1 MKHIIWDWNGTL
13 LNDLPV
19 IIDAVNETVEQVGI
33 RRITLDDYRTYYT
46 RPVKLFYDEIA
57 GREIDRDEWERIDRM
72 FHETYHASVD
82 RASLATG
89 AREVL
94 AEIKR
99 GPHGQSLLSMA
110 PNSELRTALHLFDVA
125 QFFQICKEMRG
136 HLAVSRPST
145 LPIISPVSTR
155 IGRC

>member
-72 FHETYHASVD
+72 FHETCLS
-82 RASLATG
+82 TG
-89 AREVL
+89 RVSRREPARSWPRSSE
-94 AEIKR
+94 AHTANRCFRWHRI
-99 GPHGQSLLSMA
+99 QSFGLLCTCSMWL
-110 PNSELRTALHLFDVA
+110 NSFRS
-125 QFFQICKEMRG
+125 CKEMRG